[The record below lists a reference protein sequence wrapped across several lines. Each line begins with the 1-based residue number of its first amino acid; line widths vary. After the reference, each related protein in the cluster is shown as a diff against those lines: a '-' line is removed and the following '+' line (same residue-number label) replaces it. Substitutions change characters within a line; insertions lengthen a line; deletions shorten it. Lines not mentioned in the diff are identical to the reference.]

1 MKPRVLLSSFVLAAF
16 AATSAYA
23 EGAALQTLEMGSGP
37 VVVLVPGL
45 GFSRTD
51 WLPTVKRLREHYRCV
66 MVEIPGQGA
75 SPLPDPFSLQAA
87 AEALDAVLAKQN
99 SDSTIV
105 VGSGVGG
112 LLSLLSA
119 SAHPA
124 HVRGVMLIDTPIK
137 SPIPVSDQQRDLVLR
152 AMDENFGQFLQ
163 MAYGHAGRDSV
174 ESAQIF
180 AMISAE
186 PPATL
191 RAYLGQL
198 LAVDANRELR
208 GLKVP
213 LALAVTDRNWKPGSC
228 WGSVA
233 RAMGYEDSTAVR
245 PQRITGAGALA
256 IKQQPDSVATLIAAF
271 AEREI
276 GDKRQSASRAA
287 VPTP

>member
-1 MKPRVLLSSFVLAAF
+1 MKPRVLLLSLLLTAF
-16 AATSAYA
+16 ATGSAHA
-23 EGAALQTLEMGSGP
+23 DGPVLQTLEIGNGP

-66 MVEIPGQGA
+66 MVEIPGQGT

-87 AEALDAVLAKQN
+87 AEALDAVLARQN
-99 SDSTIV
+99 ADSTIV

-119 SAHPA
+119 SAHPT

-137 SPIPVSDQQRDLVLR
+137 SPIPVTDQQRDMVLK
-152 AMDENFGQFLQ
+152 AMDENFNQFLQ
-163 MAYGHAGRDSV
+163 LAYGHAGRDSV

-180 AMISAE
+180 AMVSSE
-186 PPATL
+186 PPATM

-198 LAVDANRELR
+198 LAVDANREVRSLR
-208 GLKVP
+208 VP
-213 LALAVTDRNWKPGSC
+213 LALAISDRNWKPGAC

-233 RAMGYEDSTAVR
+233 RSMGYEDSTSVR
-245 PQRITGAGALA
+245 PERIAGAGALA
-256 IKQQPDSVATLIAAF
+256 MKEQPDSVATLIAAF
-271 AEREI
+271 AEKELGER
-276 GDKRQSASRAA
+276 K
-287 VPTP
+287 